1 MSAVRHPNLVQT
13 AVTPPGGAPVDGA
26 VVGRAGLGVAGLEV
40 GMAKFRARIGGP
52 AAVAKLL
59 RKLTVVAK
67 PLPGAPRHGP
77 PPRRLAYETAG
88 DVLRL
93 PRRLAPAL
101 LAGKPP
107 AVDRLDTAPAAAPA
121 GAPARLLPPLPAGA
135 APPALYPYQA
145 AAAAHLTALGGLLA
159 PGAFP
164 AVAYLQL
171 DPGLGKTR
179 VGLAVA
185 QARLGP
191 VCVVAPTQALAEQW
205 LDEAGAAWPHW
216 RAAQFA
222 RGTKR
227 GRAVSAA
234 THDLVV
240 VVINTFRDLEP
251 EFAAG
256 FATVLLDEA
265 HELCSPSN
273 ARALWIAQ
281 AAGGVLG
288 LSATP
293 RERPDGLDALVAV
306 HLGPPLIAADIPAV
320 AAGVGAVAWRA
331 RVRTIE
337 YAGDPAH
344 ATTVIGTGGTASAI
358 LTIESAAADPARI
371 RWLADEIV
379 RLARAHELAPGDPG
393 RAGLPPG
400 KRHGVFVFAEHREF
414 LHTLRDALAPR
425 LGRDVAI
432 ADDIEAGDDGAGGA
446 ATGAAAGDAGQVP
459 VDFPHALPAGLP
471 DDDEC
476 DSGLD
481 ATVSSFSDMYFRTG
495 DDAGAYVADDTGDDA
510 ADGNI
515 GDADDAVDDAADA
528 NIGDADDAADDAAD
542 GMAAD
547 VPVPITVLRGG
558 VAAGEVGRARVI
570 GAHVI
575 CTTYGYSRRGISL
588 PEMTALV
595 LATPRR
601 NGSTQILG
609 RVFRRGGDPEIER
622 VIVDLV
628 DTRTCLKSQ
637 YADRRKVYR
646 AKNWPIERI
655 PVSHVDI

>member
-1 MSAVRHPNLVQT
+1 MEQA
-13 AVTPPGGAPVDGA
+13 A
-26 VVGRAGLGVAGLEV
+26 VVGRAGPGIPGLEV
-40 GMAKFRARIGGP
+40 GLAEFRARVGGP

-59 RKLTVVAK
+59 RKLTVIAK

-77 PPRRLAYETAG
+77 PPRRLAYETVGGA
-88 DVLRL
+88 LRL

-101 LAGKPP
+101 LAGRPP
-107 AVDRLDTAPAAAPA
+107 AIDRLDPAPAPA
-121 GAPARLLPPLPAGA
+121 GVPAGVPARQLPPLPAGA
-135 APPALYPYQA
+135 VPPALYPYQA
-145 AAAAHLTALGGLLA
+145 AAAAHLTAPGGLLA

-371 RWLADEIV
+371 RLLAAEIV

-393 RAGLPPG
+393 RAGLPAG

-414 LHTLRDALAPR
+414 LHTLRDALAPL
-425 LGRDVAI
+425 LGRDVAV
-432 ADDIEAGDDGAGGA
+432 ADDIDTDDAAGNQVDMVAPADFPPALPAGVPDDDDECLGGADPAMAGLGDGLGDMYGDDDDDAGA
-446 ATGAAAGDAGQVP
+446 ADGDDDTLADDDDDMLAAAGDKAAAAG
-459 VDFPHALPAGLP
+459 DKA
-471 DDDEC
+471 
-476 DSGLD
+476 
-481 ATVSSFSDMYFRTG
+481 
-495 DDAGAYVADDTGDDA
+495 A
-510 ADGNI
+510 ADG
-515 GDADDAVDDAADA
+515 DK
-528 NIGDADDAADDAAD
+528 
-542 GMAAD
+542 
-547 VPVPITVLRGG
+547 PVPITVLRGG

-622 VIVDLV
+622 VIVDLI

-655 PVSHVDI
+655 PVSYTDI